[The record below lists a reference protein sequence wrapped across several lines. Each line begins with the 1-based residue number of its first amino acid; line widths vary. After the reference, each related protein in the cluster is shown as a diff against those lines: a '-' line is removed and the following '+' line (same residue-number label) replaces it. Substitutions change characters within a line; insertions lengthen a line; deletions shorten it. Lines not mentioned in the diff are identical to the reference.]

1 MSEDSVTIWMN
12 KLREG
17 QVEEATNQLWHRY
30 FERLVKRV
38 RTRLRG
44 SIRRSADE
52 EDVAAS
58 ALESVLRGIRE
69 ERFPELS
76 DRDNLWSLLVVIAE
90 RKAGKL
96 IRKETAA
103 KRGGG
108 HVRGDSAV
116 FNLEKQQGGF
126 DHFAGAEP
134 TPEFAN
140 LVAEE
145 CQRLLSILDD
155 DLLRT
160 IALGKME
167 GYTNQELA
175 EDLACAP
182 VTIGRKLRLI
192 RQRWERE
199 APGQPSRDA

>member
-1 MSEDSVTIWMN
+1 MSEDSVTLWMN
-12 KLREG
+12 KLKDG
-17 QVEEATNQLWHRY
+17 HVEEATSQLWQRY

-38 RTRLRG
+38 RGRLRG
-44 SIRRSADE
+44 GVRRAADE
-52 EDVAAS
+52 EDIAAS
-58 ALESVLRGIRE
+58 ALESVFRGIRE

-96 IRKETAA
+96 VRRETAG

-108 HVRGDSAV
+108 NVRGDSAV
-116 FNLEKQQGGF
+116 FDIREMRGGF
-126 DHFAGAEP
+126 DRFAGEEP
-134 TPEFAN
+134 TPEFTA

-145 CQRLLSILDD
+145 CQRLLAVLDD
-155 DLLRT
+155 EVLQR

-167 GYTNQELA
+167 GYTNEELA
-175 EDLACAP
+175 EQLQCAP

-192 RQRWERE
+192 RQRWER
-199 APGQPSRDA
+199 DAQLQANKA

>member
-17 QVEEATNQLWHRY
+17 QVEEATSQLWRRY

-44 SIRRSADE
+44 SMRRSADE

-96 IRKETAA
+96 VRRETAA

-108 HVRGDSAV
+108 RVRGDSAV
-116 FNLEKQQGGF
+116 FNLENQQGGF
-126 DHFAGAEP
+126 DHFAGSEP
-134 TPEFAN
+134 TPELAN
-140 LVAEE
+140 LIAEE
-145 CQRLLSILDD
+145 CQRLLAVLDD
-155 DLLRT
+155 DLLRK

-175 EDLACAP
+175 DELACAP

-199 APGQPSRDA
+199 APGQARD